1 MPDPIAV
8 LKESPMTIS
17 MTLKRLGGF
26 MMIAVI
32 AVAFAAPAE
41 AAKKKKIDKGVVKTM
56 VKFHELVGNADA
68 LLARA
73 AGVLV
78 FPNIKK
84 GGIGIG
90 GEGGNGAL
98 LIKGKTVAYYNTAS
112 ITIGFQLGFQVR
124 RQVLVFL
131 QKDALNAFRNSENWE
146 VGVDGSVTLVT
157 LDAGGEVSSETFN
170 DPVIAFIFGGRG
182 LMYNLTLEGN
192 KITEIHPK

>member
-1 MPDPIAV
+1 
-8 LKESPMTIS
+8 MTIS

-56 VKFHELVGNADA
+56 VKFHELVGNADD

-124 RQVLVFL
+124 RQIIVFL
-131 QKDALNAFRNSENWE
+131 HKDALKRFRNSDNWE

-157 LDAGGEVSSETFN
+157 LDAGGEISSETF
-170 DPVIAFIFGGRG
+170 DKPAIAFIFGGRG

>member
-1 MPDPIAV
+1 
-8 LKESPMTIS
+8 
-17 MTLKRLGGF
+17 MTLKRLSHF
-26 MMIAVI
+26 ALIV
-32 AVAFAAPAE
+32 VVSLAFSVPAE
-41 AAKKKKIDKGVVKTM
+41 AASKKKIDRRVVKALAE
-56 VKFHELVGNADA
+56 FHEVVKNADD

-73 AGVLV
+73 EGVLV

-98 LIKGKTVAYYNTAS
+98 QINGETVAYYSTYGAS
-112 ITIGFQLGFQVR
+112 IGFQLGFQVR
-124 RQVLVFL
+124 RQILLFL
-131 QKDALNAFRNSENWE
+131 QKDALDAFRNSENWE

-170 DPVIAFIFGGRG
+170 DPVIAFIYGGKG

-192 KITEIHPK
+192 KISEIHPK